1 MKANFETLLIPGK
14 AFFCIYWQGLE
25 SIRPVRQ
32 RLLLRTMKRCT
43 HESCGVVVIRKN
55 SAADMEAFLLRK
67 SYRGFRGFLEI
78 PIRTKYTKDSYKRV
92 ALRELEERIRLDVNT
107 NICERDLLFVRTE
120 EYACVGYDHRIH
132 IFTLLLPEWM
142 PECQLRNSM
151 SCEWIR
157 SADLT
162 SRYHHIQCNHANIVK
177 TAFALVRKQ
186 KPEEKN
192 IRIFQ
197 AADMSNLSTDS
208 STLKNGSEASMREAF
223 GILELVCK
231 TRINE
236 SSSDCS
242 LPVTGSECN
251 HTNIVDLKN
260 KTAVPEALEES
271 SSDCSPT
278 AAANNGTQVLC
289 VCSSPATAN
298 NDTQVL
304 CSQSERMPELNVTE
318 NCVSPVDASDTWEL
332 YKDPISHNLWWW
344 NPRTEAA
351 FWVHDKIVTL

>member
-1 MKANFETLLIPGK
+1 
-14 AFFCIYWQGLE
+14 
-25 SIRPVRQ
+25 
-32 RLLLRTMKRCT
+32 MKRCT

-55 SAADMEAFLLRK
+55 SAADMEAFLMRK
-67 SYRGFRGFLEI
+67 SYRGFLEI
-78 PIRTKYTKDSYKRV
+78 PIRTKYANDSYKRV
-92 ALRELEERIRLDVNT
+92 ALRELEETIGLDVNT
-107 NICERDLLFVRTE
+107 NICERDLLFVRTSK
-120 EYACVGYDHRIH
+120 YACVGYDHWIH

-142 PECQLRNSM
+142 PECRLRNSM
-151 SCEWIR
+151 PCEWIR

-162 SRYHHIQCNHANIVK
+162 SRDHHIQCNHANIVE

-186 KPEEKN
+186 KPEEKK
-192 IRIFQ
+192 IRIFP
-197 AADMSNLSTDS
+197 AAEMSNLSTGS

-223 GILELVCK
+223 GIRELVCK
-231 TRINE
+231 TRINK

-289 VCSSPATAN
+289 
-298 NDTQVL
+298 
-304 CSQSERMPELNVTE
+304 SQSERMPELNVTE

-344 NPRTEAA
+344 NPRTGAA